1 MRPLLDRFHFL
12 ILALLSFLGLT
23 LMAGCGSQTPEES
36 QGLKV
41 AATTTMVADL
51 AAAVLGEYGE
61 VHGLMGPGVDPHL
74 YKATAGDV
82 NTLQS
87 ADLILYNG
95 LHLEGRM
102 ADLLVRLGRRGKP
115 VYAVTEGVPE
125 SELLE
130 PEEFAGHYDPH
141 VWFDPILWSYCVD
154 TVVEALSEVDPMRT
168 TVFKKRGDSLK
179 SEYEALREW
188 GHSYVSQIPREN
200 RILVTSHDAYNYFG
214 KAFGF
219 QVVGVQGI
227 STMSEAGLADIV
239 KIVEYIK
246 ERNIKAIFVE
256 SSVSPATIQRIS
268 KDSGAKIGGELFS
281 DAMGMKGHREA
292 GPDGLSFDVGT
303 YEGMFKHNL
312 VTIVEALK

>member
-1 MRPLLDRFHFL
+1 MLTWPVFVF
-12 ILALLSFLGLT
+12 ACLT
-23 LMAGCGSQTPEES
+23 LFLGCGSEPQPSRKT
-36 QGLKV
+36 LKV

-51 AAAVLGEYGE
+51 AAAVVGENGE

-102 ADLLVRLGRRGKP
+102 ADLLVRLGRRGKL

-141 VWFDPILWSYCVD
+141 VWFDPNLWSYCVD
-154 TVVEALSEVDPMRT
+154 TVVEAMSEADPANAEAYEQ
-168 TVFKKRGDSLK
+168 RGLKVK

-188 GHSYVSQIPREN
+188 GEAYVNQIPEDK

-214 KAFGF
+214 QAFGF

-239 KIVEYIK
+239 KISEFIK
-246 ERNIKAIFVE
+246 EKEIKAIFVE

-268 KDSGAKIGGELFS
+268 KDSGTRIGGELFS
-281 DAMGMKGHREA
+281 DAMGLKGHLESA
-292 GPDGLSFDVGT
+292 PDGSSFDVGT
-303 YEGMFKHNL
+303 YKGMFKHNL